1 MIVNADD
8 FGAEHGVNRA
18 ILQAFQEGL
27 VSSTTLMA
35 NMPGFEEACELV
47 HAHGLHSHVGVHLV
61 LTEGLPLTEPIR
73 TCARFC
79 DESGRFFHWSL
90 TSRALWL
97 DGRER
102 AAVAEELRAQVL
114 RCRRAGVPVTH
125 LDSHHQ
131 THTHPGIGGLVIA
144 LAREARVPSVRI
156 AENCRAGMTWKQW
169 ARTRSVNLRLRVAGL
184 ARTRYFGTIED
195 YVAAMTGPVAPE
207 RLSDFEVMTH
217 PVFDRDGAL
226 TTRRPTGPRSPSSCR
241 GWPDTG
247 GPSRSPERGTS
258 RESRPC
264 SFPIPSERSGAL
276 ALTACSH
283 AAAPGE
289 PR

>member
-1 MIVNADD
+1 MIINADD
-8 FGAEHGVNRA
+8 FGMGHGVNQA

-47 HAHGLHSHVGVHLV
+47 HAHGLQSHVGVHLV
-61 LTEGLPLTEPIR
+61 LTAGLPLTEPIR

-90 TSRALWL
+90 TSRALCL

-102 AAVAEELRAQVL
+102 AAVATELRAQVL

-131 THTHPGIGGLVIA
+131 AHTHPAIGGLVIA
-144 LAREARVPSVRI
+144 LARNLGIPGVRI
-156 AENCRAGMTWKQW
+156 AENCRAGMTWRHR
-169 ARTRSVNLRLRVAGL
+169 AGTGFLNLRLRRAGL

-195 YVAAMTGPVAPE
+195 FMAARAGPVAAE
-207 RLSDFEVMTH
+207 RLADFEVMTH
-217 PVFDRDGAL
+217 PVFDRDGVLTDQEADWTTLAQRISRVVGHGRAVSFAGARYISGVAAL
-226 TTRRPTGPRSPSSCR
+226 FFSYP
-241 GWPDTG
+241 
-247 GPSRSPERGTS
+247 
-258 RESRPC
+258 
-264 SFPIPSERSGAL
+264 F
-276 ALTACSH
+276 
-283 AAAPGE
+283 
-289 PR
+289 